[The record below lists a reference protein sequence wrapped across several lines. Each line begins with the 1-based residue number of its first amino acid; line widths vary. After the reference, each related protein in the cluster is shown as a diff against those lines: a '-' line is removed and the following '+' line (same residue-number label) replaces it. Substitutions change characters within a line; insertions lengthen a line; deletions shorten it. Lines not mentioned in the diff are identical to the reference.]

1 MTSAQQP
8 ALLRTAGGIPT
19 EHRMRR
25 LRQSDGL
32 RRMVRETRLS
42 PTDFIYPVFVT
53 VGRDVREPIPSMPG
67 QSRLSVDQLAQ
78 EAAELRSLDIP
89 AILLFGIPESKDPQ
103 GSGAWIPDGIIQQAV
118 RALKDAQPDLIVVTD
133 VCLCEY
139 TDHGHCGVLAD
150 DGSVIN
156 DDSVELLAQTAVSQA
171 EAGADVIA
179 PSDMM
184 DGRIGVIRQALDQG
198 GFDDRTLLAYS
209 AKFAS
214 AFYGP
219 FRDAA
224 DSAPQFGDRRA
235 YQMDPP
241 NGREAMRAIE
251 RDLAEGA
258 DMVMVK
264 PALAYLDLVHEAR
277 QRFDAPLAAYNVSG
291 EYAMLKAAA
300 ANGWIDEERVV
311 LETLTGIRRAG
322 ADLILTYHAKE
333 ASRWLARAG
342 G

>member
-1 MTSAQQP
+1 MTSAQHP
-8 ALLRTAGGIPT
+8 LRNVAAGDIPT
-19 EHRMRR
+19 AHRMRR
-25 LRQSDGL
+25 LRRSEGL

-42 PTDFIYPVFVT
+42 PADFIYPVFVT
-53 VGRDVREPIPSMPG
+53 TGRDVREPIPSMPG
-67 QSRLSVDQLAQ
+67 QSRLSVDQLGQ

-89 AILLFGIPESKDPQ
+89 AILLFGIPDSKDAE
-103 GSGAWIPDGIIQQAV
+103 GSGAWIPDGIIQQAT
-118 RALKDAQPDLIVVTD
+118 RALKEAQPELIVVTD

-150 DGSVIN
+150 DGSVLN
-156 DDSVELLAQTAVSQA
+156 DASVELLAQTALSQA

-184 DGRIGVIRQALDQG
+184 DGRVGVIRRMLDQG

-264 PALAYLDLVHEAR
+264 PALAYLDLVREAS
-277 QRFDAPLAAYNVSG
+277 QRFDVPLAAYNVSG

-322 ADLILTYHAKE
+322 AYMILTYHAKE
-333 ASRWLARAG
+333 ASRWLARQG

>member
-1 MTSAQQP
+1 MTSAQHP
-8 ALLRTAGGIPT
+8 ATDINVGGIPT
-19 EHRMRR
+19 GHRMRR
-25 LRQSDGL
+25 LRRSDGL

-42 PTDFIYPVFVT
+42 PSDFIYPIFVT
-53 VGRDVREPIPSMPG
+53 VGEGVREPIPSMPG

-89 AILLFGIPESKDPQ
+89 AILLFGLPAAKDAE
-103 GSGAWIPDGIIQQAV
+103 GSGAWIRDGIIQQAT
-118 RALKDAQPDLIVVTD
+118 RAIKEAQPELIVVTD

-139 TDHGHCGVLAD
+139 TDHGHCGVLD
-150 DGSVIN
+150 EHGSVLN

-184 DGRIGVIRQALDQG
+184 DGRVGVIRQALDQT

-224 DSAPQFGDRRA
+224 DSAPQFGDRRG

-264 PALAYLDLVHEAR
+264 PALAYLDLVRDAR
-277 QRFDAPLAAYNVSG
+277 QRFDVPLAAYNVSG

-300 ANGWIDEERVV
+300 SNGWIDEERVV

-322 ADLILTYHAKE
+322 ADMILTYHAKD
-333 ASRWLARAG
+333 AARWLARQGA
-342 G
+342 